1 MESTPPILKVED
13 LNVRLDDHK
22 ILHNVSFE
30 VNRGETMAILGP
42 NGAGKSVLFRT
53 LLNVIPH
60 TGTITWEKDI
70 KINYI
75 PQRFTIDR
83 DFPLTVSE
91 FLRFKTKNQHTILSA
106 LRSVGIT
113 DEHHITHRLLNQR
126 LGWLSGGQIQR
137 ILIAWAI
144 IDEPDVILF
153 DEPTS
158 GIDVGGEETIYHLI
172 KNLKDEKDL
181 TILLISHDLHVVYK
195 YATTVLCL
203 NKDMI
208 CYGPP
213 ADALDPTALKKLY
226 GEAAFFTHK
235 HNHTK

>member
-1 MESTPPILKVED
+1 METQEPILKVNN
-13 LNVRLDDHK
+13 LNVRLDDQK
-22 ILHNVSFE
+22 ILHDISFDI
-30 VNRGETMAILGP
+30 NRGDTVAILGP
-42 NGAGKSVLFRT
+42 NGAGKSVLFRA
-53 LLNVIPH
+53 LLGLIPY
-60 TGTITWEKDI
+60 TGTATWAKDI

-83 DFPLTVSE
+83 DFPLTVKE
-91 FLRFKTKNQHTILSA
+91 FLQFKTKKHHTILSA

-113 DEHHITHRLLNQR
+113 DEYYITHHLLNQR

-153 DEPTS
+153 DEPTA

-172 KNLKDEKDL
+172 KKLKDEKDL
-181 TILLISHDLHVVYK
+181 TILIISHDIHIVYK

-208 CYGPP
+208 CYGAPD
-213 ADALDPTALKKLY
+213 DALDPKSLKELY
-226 GEAAFFTHK
+226 GEATFFK
-235 HNHTK
+235 HNHQHK